1 MESSDSLGE
10 KLSNQFESGDIVYWK
25 KLGKE
30 GNIGMVYEIYTV
42 VMGGRKIK
50 KVRVASFRDP
60 FHYEMLVMELK
71 LVSKAK

>member
-1 MESSDSLGE
+1 MENSDSLCDN
-10 KLSNQFESGDIVYWK
+10 LSNQFECGDIVYWK

-42 VMGGRKIK
+42 QMGGRQIK
-50 KVRVASFRDP
+50 KAWVASFRDAL
-60 FHYEMLVMELK
+60 HHDMLIMELK